1 MAGGGADARTTLGG
15 TDVEDI
21 ERQIERW
28 RRGLPASL
36 AGRAD
41 VIDELEGHLRDEL
54 ARLVAGGVPA
64 GEAWATAVE
73 RLGTPDALAAE
84 FAKVP
89 PARWLP
95 GTVVPAVFLVAGLGV
110 GVIASLVWGGKDG
123 ILLATHVLTVT
134 WGYLA
139 ALAAGALAVWA
150 VAEGAYRGDGRR
162 GMAAFRRPASGLAW
176 ASLSMTAVGVV
187 LGAVWASGRLGRA
200 WGWDPREVGGLGVL
214 LCAGL
219 SAVAV
224 RLNARAGMA
233 AAIAGSTAAVL
244 AWFVPPLLE
253 TGGASGVGLGVV
265 LGAVVGGQL
274 VLMALA
280 VAPPRA
286 RGMADR
292 A

>member
-1 MAGGGADARTTLGG
+1 
-15 TDVEDI
+15 VEDI

-36 AGRAD
+36 AGRPD

-64 GEAWATAVE
+64 DEAWAKAVE

-110 GVIASLVWGGKDG
+110 GGLIASRVWGREAGP
-123 ILLATHVLTVT
+123 LLAIHVLTVT

-139 ALAAGALAVWA
+139 ALAAGALAVWV

-200 WGWDPREVGGLGVL
+200 WDWDPREVGGLGVL

-219 SAVAV
+219 SAVVV

-265 LGAVVGGQL
+265 LGTVVGGQL

-280 VAPPRA
+280 VAHPRA
-286 RGMADR
+286 WGMADL

>member
-1 MAGGGADARTTLGG
+1 
-15 TDVEDI
+15 VEDI
-21 ERQIERW
+21 ERQIECW
-28 RRGLPASL
+28 RRSLPASL
-36 AGRAD
+36 AERPD

-54 ARLVAGGVPA
+54 ARLVAGGVA
-64 GEAWATAVE
+64 ADEAWAKAVE

-95 GTVVPAVFLVAGLGV
+95 GTVVSAVFLVAGLV
-110 GVIASLVWGGKDG
+110 GGLIASRVWRGQDG
-123 ILLATHVLTVT
+123 ILATHILTVT

-162 GMAAFRRPASGLAW
+162 EMEAFRRTAGGLAW

-200 WGWDPREVGGLGVL
+200 WDWDPREVGGLGVL
-214 LCAGL
+214 LSAGVSVVL
-219 SAVAV
+219 V
-224 RLNARAGMA
+224 RLNARAGKA

-253 TGGASGVGLGVV
+253 TGGASGIGLGVV

-274 VLMALA
+274 VVMALA
-280 VAPPRA
+280 LAHPRA
-286 RGMADR
+286 WGMADL